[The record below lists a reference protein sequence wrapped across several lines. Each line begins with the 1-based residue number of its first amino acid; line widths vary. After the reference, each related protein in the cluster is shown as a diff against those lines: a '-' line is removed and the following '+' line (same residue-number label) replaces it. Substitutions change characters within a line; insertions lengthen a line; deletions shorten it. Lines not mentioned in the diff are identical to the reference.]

1 MEFHRGNKEMERPG
15 NIVLDASVVVKLFVD
30 EEYTDL
36 SLQLLEDYLNGKVTL
51 YSVQLMPYEV
61 INALRY
67 NRLQMR
73 DASKYI

>member
-1 MEFHRGNKEMERPG
+1 MERPG

>member
-15 NIVLDASVVVKLFVD
+15 NIVLDASVVVKWFVD
-30 EEYTDL
+30 EEPDI

-61 INALRY
+61 INAHRY
-67 NRLQMR
+67 NRLEMR
-73 DASKYI
+73 NTSKYI